1 MGGEEFGVLLP
12 GTDSEGA
19 LVTAEK
25 VRASVE
31 AMVVPGLPTATVSV
45 GVATLIPTGETN
57 PALIVDLADK
67 ALYQAKESGRNR
79 VCVA

>member
-1 MGGEEFGVLLP
+1 
-12 GTDSEGA
+12 
-19 LVTAEK
+19 VTAEK
-25 VRASVE
+25 IRASVE
-31 AMVVPGLPTATVSV
+31 AMVVPSLPTATVSV
-45 GVATLIPTGETN
+45 GVATLVPTNETN